1 MVTYWVGSTLM
12 RDIKHCWHE
21 LSILTQSIL
30 TVAHSLGLIL
40 CFVKGKQ
47 CKTNKY

>member
-12 RDIKHCWHE
+12 RDIKHWQE

-40 CFVKGKQ
+40 CFVKEKQ
-47 CKTNKY
+47 STSTS